1 MYRAVERLMALQEE
15 VCPTKPPIATWNHRP
30 QSSLV
35 LCRSLFTVIQNI
47 SFQNVC
53 LGWSAA
59 FKKKSTQKSSKQTSK
74 YPSLCDDVSTTPAE
88 LQILLRSALAKKKDA
103 FSHHPT
109 PSQGSPSHSAS
120 AAVTFQ
126 FSLFSVSLT
135 SSVPELDPPP
145 QLPRAR
151 RTSSPTR
158 GVLTARTLMGGWRRA
173 MQRGPWRITAVR
185 CLECLLHVR
194 VCLSA
199 RVVGCGCWCGIFQ
212 MKCQSN
218 PKWNDVPLSNQQNQS
233 MNTLVEMFSIAALLT
248 KGTVHYAERNQFLDQ
263 FCHAAPCLSIVFFFA
278 SVERLILENSS
289 AKMLDMSD

>member
-1 MYRAVERLMALQEE
+1 MCAWDGVPLSKKNQLRKAQNKLPNTPPSVMMYPPLLPNFRFSCGRLWQ
-15 VCPTKPPIATWNHRP
+15 
-30 QSSLV
+30 
-35 LCRSLFTVIQNI
+35 
-47 SFQNVC
+47 
-53 LGWSAA
+53 
-59 FKKKSTQKSSKQTSK
+59 KKKMRFLTIPRPRKVHPLTPPRRLSRSS
-74 YPSLCDDVSTTPAE
+74 
-88 LQILLRSALAKKKDA
+88 
-103 FSHHPT
+103 
-109 PSQGSPSHSAS
+109 
-120 AAVTFQ
+120 
-126 FSLFSVSLT
+126 SLFSQSASLLLSLNWT
-135 SSVPELDPPP
+135 PP

-233 MNTLVEMFSIAALLT
+233 MNTLVEMFSIAALLI